1 MNCPQC
7 SAANGPDA
15 GFCASCGTRLAVAE
29 PAAPAGG
36 YGSEAAGT
44 PLGYNAPSGYGAPTG
59 YDAPS
64 GGGYNAPGG
73 YPPPSGYNANGPSQ
87 PAGYQQ
93 GQYPPPGQYQ
103 PPAQPGGWQA
113 PGSGSPRGSGSIPP
127 VNFDLNRATTVDKVV
142 AVATFITMISIWMT
156 WFTVSYSGGGLGG
169 AGSASASATTAH
181 GAWMYLEFLVALVL
195 IVYLVARVA
204 WETLPISVPIAHA
217 PVLIVGTAL
226 QLIFVLIA
234 FFDIPSLPAGFS
246 VGWGFGAFLGLIG
259 ALVAAGPV
267 LYPAGRSYL
276 ESRKGNTGGPGS
288 Y

>member
-7 SAANGPDA
+7 SASNGPNA
-15 GFCASCGTRLAVAE
+15 GFCGSCGTRLAVAE
-29 PAAPAGG
+29 AAAPAAG

-44 PLGYNAPSGYGAPTG
+44 PLGYNAPGGWNAPAGSNAPTG

-113 PGSGSPRGSGSIPP
+113 PGAPGPRGSGSVPP

-142 AVATFITMISIWMT
+142 AVATFFTLISIWMP
-156 WFTVSYSGGGLGG
+156 WYTVSVFGHSY
-169 AGSASASATTAH
+169 SASGT
-181 GAWMYLEFLVALVL
+181 GARGWLWLEFLLALVL
-195 IVYLVARVA
+195 IAYLVARVA
-204 WETLPISVPIAHA
+204 WDTMPVNLPVAHA
-217 PVLIVGTAL
+217 PLLIVGTGV
-226 QLIFVLIA
+226 QLLLILIA
-234 FFDIPSLPAGFS
+234 FLDLPSGF
-246 VGWGFGAFLGLIG
+246 GWGFGAFLGLIA
-259 ALVAAGPV
+259 ALAAAGPV

-276 ESRKGNTGGPGS
+276 ESRKGNTGGTGS